1 MPATVD
7 ILREPSRLFRAPV
20 ARGIAP
26 DAQIDPE
33 GGAYG
38 AGLIRQVA
46 VITAGEALGHQMWI
60 DRIMLEQVCDAIN
73 ASSAGI
79 KSRFA
84 HPGLSGDGLGKA
96 LGRVRNATLDRDIVR
111 ADEHLYESAHETPDG
126 DLAAYILKLAA
137 EDPAAFGTSI
147 SFDPDDDAEAQFAD
161 QHFDEKGRFVSP
173 DEANTHNYPHVRVAE
188 LVAVD
193 MVDEPAANPDGLF
206 HRGDRV
212 AFDADAAIAYALGV
226 TDDAPAEIMFGVSTS
241 RVRGAVLRFLE
252 ARGLTLFDAR
262 KARARARELEL
273 TEAIGGYAT
282 IKQGR

>member
-60 DRIMLEQVCDAIN
+60 DQTMLEQVRDAIN

-137 EDPAAFGTSI
+137 EDPEAFGTSI
-147 SFDPDDDAEAQFAD
+147 SFDPDDDAETQFMD
-161 QHFDEKGRFVSP
+161 QYSDEKGRFVSP

-212 AFDADAAIAYALGV
+212 AFDADAAIAYALGL
-226 TDDAPAEIMFGVSTS
+226 TDNAPAEVMFGISTQ

-252 ARGLTLFDAR
+252 FRGLSLVNSR
-262 KARARARELEL
+262 QVRARARELLME
-273 TEAIGGYAT
+273 T
-282 IKQGR
+282 

>member
-20 ARGIAP
+20 ARGIATGSR
-26 DAQIDPE
+26 IDSK

-60 DRIMLEQVCDAIN
+60 DQTMLEQVRDAIN

-96 LGRVRNATLDRDIVR
+96 LGRVQNASLDGNIVR

-137 EDPAAFGTSI
+137 EDPEAFGTSI
-147 SFDPDDDAEAQFAD
+147 SFDPDDDAETQFMD
-161 QHFDEKGRFVSP
+161 QYSDEKGRFVTP
-173 DEANTHNYPHVRVAE
+173 DEANTHNYPHARMAE
-188 LVAVD
+188 LAAVD

-212 AFDADAAIAYALGV
+212 AFDADAAIAYALGL
-226 TDDAPAEIMFGVSTS
+226 TDNAPAEVMFGISTQ

-252 ARGLTLFDAR
+252 FRGLSLVNSR
-262 KARARARELEL
+262 QVRARARELLME
-273 TEAIGGYAT
+273 T
-282 IKQGR
+282 